1 MSVTVAG
8 PSLTFA
14 DAYATAAFSM
24 GEHGVDWLAH
34 LGSYSGYVVTAQRR
48 AIWTHLFDALLATPQ
63 MVCP

>member
-1 MSVTVAG
+1 LSVTVAG

-14 DAYATAAFSM
+14 DAYATVAFAM
-24 GEHGVDWLAH
+24 GEHGVDCVAH

-48 AIWTHLFDALLATPQ
+48 ATWTHLFDALLATPQ